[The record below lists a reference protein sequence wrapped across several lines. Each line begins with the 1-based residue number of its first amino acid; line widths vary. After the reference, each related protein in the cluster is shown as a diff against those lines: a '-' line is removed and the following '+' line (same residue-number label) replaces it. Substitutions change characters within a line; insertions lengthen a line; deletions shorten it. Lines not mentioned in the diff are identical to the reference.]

1 MPLDALHNAPSRISA
16 AIALA
21 FGLAACS
28 GDSGWFS
35 KPDLGFSRPDWNLLA
50 TKDAVKTRIVRPD
63 DLISADGR
71 CAGDVPV
78 AAPGALSSTQA
89 LNFTAGPQVP
99 GSEVAAPPIG
109 DPAAP
114 APAPVRRGV
123 GLGMT
128 ECDVVRAVGHTD
140 RMEISAN
147 ERGQRSVVLTYPG
160 GERPGIYRFVGGQLV
175 AIERTGEPPPTAK
188 PPAKGK
194 KTAKKTPS

>member
-1 MPLDALHNAPSRISA
+1 M
-16 AIALA
+16 
-21 FGLAACS
+21 
-28 GDSGWFS
+28 
-35 KPDLGFSRPDWNLLA
+35 
-50 TKDAVKTRIVRPD
+50 
-63 DLISADGR
+63 
-71 CAGDVPV
+71 
-78 AAPGALSSTQA
+78 
-89 LNFTAGPQVP
+89 
-99 GSEVAAPPIG
+99 
-109 DPAAP
+109 
-114 APAPVRRGV
+114 RRGV